1 MTGRYALHWHFM
13 DKRRNTRLDISLP
26 CRICSPGSGSQLLS
40 GVTEN
45 MSRGDVLVV
54 LEGERASAEL
64 PCVGDPLL
72 IEIDLPANHAFG
84 QKCMQCQATVVR
96 VSTPDDGPAS
106 LAMRIHKMRFQSR
119 AEAESFAQ
127 DAGMPLRQVVM

>member
-1 MTGRYALHWHFM
+1 
-13 DKRRNTRLDISLP
+13 
-26 CRICSPGSGSQLLS
+26 
-40 GVTEN
+40 

-54 LEGERASAEL
+54 LEGESASAEL

-72 IEIDLPANHAFG
+72 IEIDLPSNHAFG

-96 VSTPDDGPAS
+96 VSKPGDGPAS

-119 AEAESFAQ
+119 AEADSFARET
-127 DAGMPLRQVVM
+127 GMPLRQVVM

>member
-1 MTGRYALHWHFM
+1 
-13 DKRRNTRLDISLP
+13 
-26 CRICSPGSGSQLLS
+26 
-40 GVTEN
+40 

-54 LEGERASAEL
+54 LEGELASVEL

-96 VSTPDDGPAS
+96 VSNAGDGPAS
-106 LAMRIHKMRFQSR
+106 IGHADS
-119 AEAESFAQ
+119 Q
-127 DAGMPLRQVVM
+127 DAVSESRRGGKLRAGSGNAA

>member
-1 MTGRYALHWHFM
+1 MKGRDGLHLHFM
-13 DKRRNTRLDISLP
+13 EKRRNTRLDISLR
-26 CRICSPGSGSQLLS
+26 CRICSPGPGSQLLT

-45 MSRGDVLVV
+45 MSRGDVLVH
-54 LEGERASAEL
+54 LEAELASAEL

-84 QKCMQCQATVVR
+84 QKCMQCQATLVR
-96 VSTPDDGPAS
+96 VSKPDNGPAH

-119 AEAESFAQ
+119 AEVDSFARE
-127 DAGMPLRQVVM
+127 AGMPLRQVVM

>member
-13 DKRRNTRLDISLP
+13 EKRRNTRLDISLP

-45 MSRGDVLVV
+45 MSRGDVLVL
-54 LEGERASAEL
+54 LEGELAFAEL
-64 PCVGDPLL
+64 PCIGDPLL

-96 VSTPDDGPAS
+96 VSKPDNGPAY

-119 AEAESFAQ
+119 AELDSMAR